1 MSATHMPDPEELL
14 IYQIR
19 LKGHLGDDW
28 DDWFGAVTITL
39 MDDGTTLLI
48 CQVVDQAELHGIL
61 RKVRDLGLILIS
73 IHQFVP
79 DDDTD

>member
-1 MSATHMPDPEELL
+1 MSATQRPAPDEPL

-19 LKGHLGDDW
+19 LKGYLRDEW

-39 MDDGTTLLI
+39 IDDGTTQLI
-48 CQVVDQAELHGIL
+48 CHVVDQAELHGIL
-61 RKVRDLGLILIS
+61 RKVRDIGMTLIS
-73 IHQFVP
+73 IQQLEL